1 MSKNNLLKNNPWEV
15 VSFSLIIA
23 AFIAGG
29 YAGYLLE
36 KESKP
41 IHGNWS
47 CSILNRNSFGECLGN
62 LAQELDVVAAPA
74 AIDTNMNDACQYAQS
89 RSTNTLWVGNADN
102 STPWADALE
111 RAEYQAQIASEGS
124 YAEVSPARK
133 VLESIG
139 VSYHSKVYFFIFFGV
154 GNTLVADLSELE
166 KNDEAR
172 KALSDYI
179 SNLEMD
185 SSVSSF
191 YIESPSDSGILQ
203 AVNIADRTNITLGS
217 EGFKEN
223 LIEAHNLIP
232 VQCPTS
238 D

>member
-1 MSKNNLLKNNPWEV
+1 MSENNLPKYKPWDV
-15 VSFSLIIA
+15 VLFSLIIA

-29 YAGYLLE
+29 YAIYLLE
-36 KESKP
+36 KENKP
-41 IHGNWS
+41 VHGNWS

-62 LAQELDVVAAPA
+62 LAQELDVVVAP
-74 AIDTNMNDACQYAQS
+74 AIDTNDACQYAQS

-139 VSYHSKVYFFIFFGV
+139 VSYHSNIYFFIDFFEV
-154 GNTLVADLSELE
+154 EKTLAADLSELE

-238 D
+238 N

>member
-1 MSKNNLLKNNPWEV
+1 MSENNLPKNKPWEV
-15 VSFSLIIA
+15 AFFFLVFA
-23 AFIAGG
+23 ALVVGG
-29 YAGYLLE
+29 YMAHSLE
-36 KESKP
+36 KEYISAR
-41 IHGNWS
+41 GNWS
-47 CSILNRNSFGECLGN
+47 CSILNSNSFGECLGN
-62 LAQELDVVAAPA
+62 LAQEIDVVVAPA
-74 AIDTNMNDACQYAQS
+74 IDMNDACQYAQS

-139 VSYHSKVYFFIFFGV
+139 VSYHSNFWGSKA
-154 GNTLVADLSELE
+154 LVADLPELE

-179 SNLEMD
+179 SNLEMN
-185 SSVSSF
+185 SSVNSF

-223 LIEAHNLIP
+223 LIETHNLTP